1 MSVKK
6 KRKKMGM
13 IIGLLLVAVIA
24 AGVIVL
30 LPGFGR
36 LPRGERRERVLN
48 SPNYRD
54 GQFRNLEPSP
64 LMADGK
70 GRVHGML
77 EFLFGKKEGLRP
89 NHPITAVRTDLR
101 SLAPDSDLVVWF
113 GHSSYLVQTDG
124 RRALVDPVFLSA
136 APLSFLNR
144 PFKGADLYRP
154 EDMPDI
160 DYLVITHDHWDHLD
174 HGTVKALMPRI
185 RTVVCPLG
193 VGEHFEYWGF
203 PKERI
208 VELDWHE
215 QASLD
220 DGFAVRCLPARH
232 FSGRGLKSNQSLWG
246 SFLLQA
252 PSRKIYIG
260 GDGGYGKH
268 FAEIGREFPDIDLAV
283 LENGQYNEAWRYIH
297 TLPNQLAQA
306 ARDLGAKQ
314 ILTVHH
320 SKYALAR
327 HRWDEPLKTEAS
339 LAADTTLHVLRPEI
353 GEVVPLAA
361 PQEADVPR

>member
-13 IIGLLLVAVIA
+13 IIGLLLVAAIA

-70 GRVHGML
+70 GLVHSML

-89 NHPITAVRTDLR
+89 DHPITAVRTDLR

-185 RTVVCPLG
+185 RAVVCPLG

-297 TLPNQLAQA
+297 ILPGQLAQA
-306 ARDLGAKQ
+306 AKDLGAKQ
-314 ILTVHH
+314 VLTVHH

-327 HRWDEPLKTEAS
+327 HRWDEPLKTEAT
-339 LAADTTLHVLRPEI
+339 LAADTTLHVLRAEI

>member
-1 MSVKK
+1 
-6 KRKKMGM
+6 M
-13 IIGLLLVAVIA
+13 ITGLILAAALAAVAIA
-24 AGVIVL
+24 VR
-30 LPGFGR
+30 PGFGR
-36 LPRGERRERVLN
+36 LPRGERLERVRN

-70 GRVHGML
+70 GRVRGML
-77 EFLFGKKEGLRP
+77 EFLFGKKEGVRP
-89 NHPITAVRTDLR
+89 DRPVKAVRTDLR
-101 SLAPDSDLVVWF
+101 ALAPDSALAVWF
-113 GHSSYLVQTDG
+113 GHSSYLIQTDG
-124 RRALVDPVFLSA
+124 RRVLVDPVFLSA

-144 PFKGADLYRP
+144 PFRGADLYRP

-160 DYLVITHDHWDHLD
+160 DCLIITHDHWDHLD
-174 HGTVKALMPRI
+174 RRTVMALKPRI
-185 RTVVCPLG
+185 GTVVCPLG

-215 QASLD
+215 QAPLG
-220 DGFAVRCLPARH
+220 DGFTVRCLPARH
-232 FSGRGLKSNQSLWG
+232 FSGRGLQSNQTLWG
-246 SFLLQA
+246 SFLLQS
-252 PSRKIYIG
+252 PSRKIYMG

-268 FAEIGREFPDIDLAV
+268 FAKIGREFPDIDLAV

-297 TLPNQLAQA
+297 TLPGQLAQA
-306 ARDLGAKQ
+306 AKDLGARE

-327 HRWDEPLKTEAS
+327 HRWDEPLKTEAA
-339 LAADTTLHVLRPEI
+339 LAADTALHVLRPEI
-353 GEVVPLAA
+353 GEAVPLAA
-361 PQEADVPR
+361 PGPAASR

>member
-1 MSVKK
+1 
-6 KRKKMGM
+6 M
-13 IIGLLLVAVIA
+13 IIGLVLAAAIA
-24 AGVIVL
+24 AGIIAV

-64 LMADGK
+64 LMAGGK
-70 GRVHGML
+70 GRVRGML

-89 NHPITAVRTDLR
+89 ERPVTAIRTDLR
-101 SLAPDSDLVVWF
+101 ALAPESDLAVWF
-113 GHSSYLVQTDG
+113 GHSSCLIQADG

-136 APLSFLNR
+136 APLPLLNR

-160 DYLVITHDHWDHLD
+160 DYLIITHDHWDHLD
-174 HGTVKALMPRI
+174 RGTVTALRPRI

-215 QASLD
+215 QAALD
-220 DGFAVRCLPARH
+220 NGFTIHCLPARH
-232 FSGRGLKSNQSLWG
+232 FSGRGLNSNQTLWG
-246 SFLLQA
+246 SFLLQS

-268 FAEIGREFPDIDLAV
+268 FAQIGREFPDIDLAI

-297 TLPNQLAQA
+297 TLPGQLAQA
-306 ARDLGAKQ
+306 AKDLAAKQ

-327 HRWDEPLKTEAS
+327 HPWDEPLKTEAA

-353 GEVVPLAA
+353 GEVVRLAA
-361 PQEADVPR
+361 PQAAAVSR